1 VASEDQ
7 YANGRLDGLLQYYRQ
22 LASYDD
28 WANREVMASFRTG
41 EPTARALKLMAHI
54 VAAEHLWLAR
64 MQQRASP
71 LPVWPELTLEKCE
84 EQERRISELW
94 REYLGDGPPNLL
106 ERAVSYK
113 NSKGESWTNSVR
125 DILTHVFMHSAYHRG
140 QIATDMRQAGHMPAY
155 TDFIHGVR
163 QGLLEQHRHSR

>member
-1 VASEDQ
+1 MD
-7 YANGRLDGLLQYYRQ
+7 LLQYYRQ

-28 WANREVMASFRTG
+28 WANREVISSFRSS
-41 EPTARALKLMAHI
+41 EPTAQALKLMAHI

-71 LPVWPELTLEKCE
+71 LPVWPELTLEQCE
-84 EQERRISELW
+84 EQERQISELW
-94 REYLGDGPPNLL
+94 REYLGDDSPMVL
-106 ERAVSYK
+106 ERRVCYT
-113 NSKGESWTNSVR
+113 NSKGEPWTNSVG

-140 QIATDMRQAGHMPAY
+140 QIAIDMRQAGHVPAY

-163 QGLLEQHRHSR
+163 QGLVE